1 VKGCEQTGCVN
12 GHCFNSCRFP
22 VNVDL
27 EGNILPKCNLA
38 SPHEK
43 FLKEPLYLRWKKW
56 DCISECRYECMILE
70 EVTREASSEPPV
82 KYHGKW
88 PFVRMFSL
96 QVCGLSKLCFLV
108 NLLYVLLACHLVLK
122 I

>member
-1 VKGCEQTGCVN
+1 M
-12 GHCFNSCRFP
+12 
-22 VNVDL
+22 NVDL

-108 NLLYVLLACHLVLK
+108 
-122 I
+122 

>member
-1 VKGCEQTGCVN
+1 M
-12 GHCFNSCRFP
+12 
-22 VNVDL
+22 NVDL

-56 DCISECRYECMILE
+56 DCISECRYQCMILE

-96 QVCGLSKLCFLV
+96 QVCGLSKLFFLV
-108 NLLYVLLACHLVLK
+108 KLLYVLLVCQLVLK
-122 I
+122 S